1 MICIPSFL
9 SQRRKKHILLEGD
22 QTAYK
27 RLQSIKKEYA
37 QDLSWM
43 SPLPGDWHIL
53 MNFQEV
59 LIKVYFDTGLCNL
72 ALASGYPQNSVVVN
86 FTRTLN
92 FLLEVWEA
100 LYWLCLSP
108 CCLIKNK
115 VAYDSVESTCNWIS
129 SLLPLQMT

>member
-1 MICIPSFL
+1 
-9 SQRRKKHILLEGD
+9 
-22 QTAYK
+22 
-27 RLQSIKKEYA
+27 
-37 QDLSWM
+37 
-43 SPLPGDWHIL
+43 

-72 ALASGYPQNSVVVN
+72 ALASGYPQNSVGVN

-108 CCLIKNK
+108 CLIKNK
-115 VAYDSVESTCNWIS
+115 VAYDSLESTCNWIS